1 MADAD
6 ELEIVDDEDQTLAL
20 DGEDEV
26 EIDEG
31 DEENEGGF
39 DDDENEPIDDE
50 EAAPIQPPNYR
61 PDSNL
66 YTVLLVIGFLAYA
79 VALGFVLDEM
89 QAYCDPKD
97 FMWGAFK

>member
-1 MADAD
+1 MADDD

-20 DGEDEV
+20 DDEDEV

-31 DEENEGGF
+31 EEQDEAGFDEDEEEPL
-39 DDDENEPIDDE
+39 DEEEAEPIR
-50 EAAPIQPPNYR
+50 PPSYK

-66 YTVLLVIGFLAYA
+66 YTVLLVLGFLAYA

-89 QAYCDPKD
+89 QAYCDPNE